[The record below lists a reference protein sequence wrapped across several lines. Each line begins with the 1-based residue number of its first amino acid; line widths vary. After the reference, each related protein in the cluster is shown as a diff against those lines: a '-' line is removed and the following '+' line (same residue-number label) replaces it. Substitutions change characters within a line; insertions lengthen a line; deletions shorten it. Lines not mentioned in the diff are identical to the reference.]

1 MAYIERNEIVAALEH
16 APQLKEY
23 LYRNGFIITNDKLA
37 LSEGYPFYANWRF
50 IEVGGFSIYLHCTEN
65 AYVYANAGVMHFLI
79 GHAYNPFLM
88 KTDEMDILQGEFL
101 CS

>member
-37 LSEGYPFYANWRF
+37 LSEGYPFMPIGDLLKSGVF
-50 IEVGGFSIYLHCTEN
+50 QSTCT
-65 AYVYANAGVMHFLI
+65 V
-79 GHAYNPFLM
+79 PKTLM
-88 KTDEMDILQGEFL
+88 YMQMLV
-101 CS
+101 

>member
-37 LSEGYPFYANWRF
+37 LSEGPFMPIGDLLKSGVF
-50 IEVGGFSIYLHCTEN
+50 QSTCT
-65 AYVYANAGVMHFLI
+65 V
-79 GHAYNPFLM
+79 PKTLM
-88 KTDEMDILQGEFL
+88 YMQMLV
-101 CS
+101 